1 MAKKLL
7 EKAQRQEK
15 TTKEMMENNASN
27 KYEKIIVKLK
37 VKESEYY
44 ILWGN
49 DFSDFDNNKFLI
61 DRDNKILCFSTISEL
76 FNFINNHIDIVF
88 DLDKTLLWVEE
99 FGSEDKITNMDF
111 NIIYD
116 FSNKVEIEEY
126 VPQCANKCIDILNLI
141 SDYVQQIKDQKL
153 IDIYFNEN
161 FQIVKDLLYLKYFW
175 KSPSEQLD
183 ETYQRFKQDFDYK
196 DFRNSLII
204 LIEVFENALRLV
216 K

>member
-1 MAKKLL
+1 
-7 EKAQRQEK
+7 
-15 TTKEMMENNASN
+15 MENNASN